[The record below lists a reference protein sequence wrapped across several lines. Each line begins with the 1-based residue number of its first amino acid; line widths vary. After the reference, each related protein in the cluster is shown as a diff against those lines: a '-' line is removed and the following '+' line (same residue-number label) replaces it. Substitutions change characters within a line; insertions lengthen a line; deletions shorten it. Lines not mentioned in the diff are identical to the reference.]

1 MRPLPRPA
9 PQPKSERPSAA
20 LGNVFAIPTAPL
32 LPQDTDSLAAGPPLQ
47 KDDDA
52 TVEVGETE
60 SGAILLDLSDP
71 DGAALKAAA
80 QESIPAPVLRDSS
93 GKPYENSF
101 TGIQEGMFAGVTDDA
116 STAANSGGSSASTPM
131 QEVERMDIIHAMGKL
146 GLTFRPGIKISSDD
160 MRAYR
165 TLLVDRK
172 WVWIDDLPKLRRKLI
187 LLFRSVFPD
196 EIERTLP
203 TFATENAQRLAVELL
218 KLLKGRDLAALAKEL
233 KRTMPDLSPPKEPP
247 PLPPDS
253 KK

>member
-1 MRPLPRPA
+1 
-9 PQPKSERPSAA
+9 
-20 LGNVFAIPTAPL
+20 
-32 LPQDTDSLAAGPPLQ
+32 
-47 KDDDA
+47 
-52 TVEVGETE
+52 
-60 SGAILLDLSDP
+60 
-71 DGAALKAAA
+71 
-80 QESIPAPVLRDSS
+80 
-93 GKPYENSF
+93 
-101 TGIQEGMFAGVTDDA
+101 
-116 STAANSGGSSASTPM
+116 M
-131 QEVERMDIIHAMGKL
+131 QEVERMGIIHAMGKL

-172 WVWIDDLPKLRRKLI
+172 WVWTDDLPKLRRKLI

-218 KLLKGRDLAALAKEL
+218 RLLRGRDLTALAKEL

>member
-1 MRPLPRPA
+1 
-9 PQPKSERPSAA
+9 
-20 LGNVFAIPTAPL
+20 VI
-32 LPQDTDSLAAGPPLQ
+32 
-47 KDDDA
+47 
-52 TVEVGETE
+52 
-60 SGAILLDLSDP
+60 ILDLSDP

-80 QESIPAPVLRDSS
+80 GESIPAPELNDSS

-101 TGIQEGMFAGVTDDA
+101 TGAQFGLFPADDGTQSA
-116 STAANSGGSSASTPM
+116 KGEGSSASTPM

-165 TLLVDRK
+165 MLLVDRK
-172 WVWIDDLPKLRRKLI
+172 WVWTDDLPKLRRKLI

-196 EIERTLP
+196 EIERSLP
-203 TFATENAQRLAVELL
+203 SFATENAQRLAAELL
-218 KLLKGRDLAALAKEL
+218 KLLKGRDLTALAKEL
-233 KRTMPDLSPPKEPP
+233 KRSMPDLSPPKEPP